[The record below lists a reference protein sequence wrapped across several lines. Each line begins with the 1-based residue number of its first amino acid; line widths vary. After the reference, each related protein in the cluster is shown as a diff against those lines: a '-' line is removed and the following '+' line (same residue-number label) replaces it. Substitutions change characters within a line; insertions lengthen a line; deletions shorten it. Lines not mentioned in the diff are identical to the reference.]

1 MNEAHPLHGIW
12 EMIRAE
18 TNGEPSSDLLALRVE
33 LHLTADT
40 YHVHFAG
47 ELADQGTYTHGTTE
61 PHATLILLGAKGP
74 NAGRTIPCIY
84 QLVGDRLRICYGLDA
99 TTPTAFA
106 TTVGSPFYVATYRR
120 AAARSALPAKP
131 SDE

>member
-1 MNEAHPLHGIW
+1 MSQALHGIW

-18 TNGEPSSDLLALRVE
+18 SGGEPSSDLLALRVE
-33 LHLTADT
+33 LHLGAET

-47 ELADQGTYTHGTTE
+47 ELADQGTYSRSSAE
-61 PHATLILLGAKGP
+61 PHSTLILLGGAGP

-84 QLVGDRLRICYGLDA
+84 QLAGDRLRVCYGLDG

-106 TTVGSPFYVATYRR
+106 TTTGSTHYLATYRR
-120 AAARSALPAKP
+120 KK
-131 SDE
+131 

>member
-1 MNEAHPLHGIW
+1 MSTALHGIW

-18 TNGEPSSDLLALRVE
+18 SDGEPSADLLALRVE
-33 LHLTADT
+33 LHLAADT

-47 ELADQGTYTHGTTE
+47 ELADQGTYTRTSDS
-61 PHATLILLGAKGP
+61 PHPPLILLGAHGP

-84 QLVGDRLRICYGLDA
+84 QLVGDRLRVCYGLDG

-106 TTVGSPFYVATYRR
+106 TAAGSPHYLAIYRR
-120 AAARSALPAKP
+120 KS
-131 SDE
+131 

>member
-1 MNEAHPLHGIW
+1 MSAALDGIW

-18 TNGEPSSDLLALRVE
+18 SEGEPSSDLLALRVE

-47 ELADQGTYTHGTTE
+47 ELADQGTYTRTSSV
-61 PHATLILLGAKGP
+61 PHETLILLGAKGP

-84 QLVGDRLRICYGLDA
+84 QLVGDRLRVCYGLDG
-99 TTPTAFA
+99 TTPTTFA
-106 TTVGSPFYVATYRR
+106 TTAGSAHYLATYRR
-120 AAARSALPAKP
+120 KNRTA
-131 SDE
+131 

>member
-1 MNEAHPLHGIW
+1 MSTAPLHGIW
-12 EMIRAE
+12 EMVRAE
-18 TNGEPSSDLLALRVE
+18 SGGEPSSDLLALRVE
-33 LHLTADT
+33 LHFGTET

-47 ELADQGTYTHGTTE
+47 ELADQGTYSRSSSE

-84 QLVGDRLRICYGLDA
+84 QLVGDRLRVCYGLDG

-106 TTVGSPFYVATYRR
+106 TTAGSSHYLATYRR
-120 AAARSALPAKP
+120 KSTQ
-131 SDE
+131 

>member
-1 MNEAHPLHGIW
+1 MSAALDGVW

-18 TNGEPSSDLLALRVE
+18 SEGEPSSDLLALRVE

-47 ELADQGTYTHGTTE
+47 ELADQGTYTRTSSA

-84 QLVGDRLRICYGLDA
+84 QLVGDRLRVCYGLDG
-99 TTPTAFA
+99 TTPTTFA
-106 TTVGSPFYVATYRR
+106 TTAGAAHYLATYRR
-120 AAARSALPAKP
+120 KDRTA
-131 SDE
+131 

>member
-1 MNEAHPLHGIW
+1 MTQDPALHGIW

-18 TNGEPSSDLLALRVE
+18 SGGEPSTDLLALRVE

-47 ELADQGTYTHGTTE
+47 ELADQGTYSRA
-61 PHATLILLGAKGP
+61 PSDAHATLLLLGAKGP

-84 QLVGDRLRICYGLDA
+84 QLVGDRLRVCYGLDGI
-99 TTPTAFA
+99 TPTEFA
-106 TTVGSPFYVATYRR
+106 TAGTSHYLATYRR
-120 AAARSALPAKP
+120 KAP
-131 SDE
+131 

>member
-1 MNEAHPLHGIW
+1 MHSLDGIW

-18 TNGEPSSDLLALRVE
+18 SEGEPSSDLLALRVE

-47 ELADQGTYTHGTTE
+47 ELADQGTYTRTSSA
-61 PHATLILLGAKGP
+61 PHATLILLGAKGS

-84 QLVGDRLRICYGLDA
+84 QLVGDRLRVCYGLDG
-99 TTPTAFA
+99 TTPTTFA
-106 TTVGSPFYVATYRR
+106 TTAGSTHYLATYRR
-120 AAARSALPAKP
+120 RG
-131 SDE
+131 